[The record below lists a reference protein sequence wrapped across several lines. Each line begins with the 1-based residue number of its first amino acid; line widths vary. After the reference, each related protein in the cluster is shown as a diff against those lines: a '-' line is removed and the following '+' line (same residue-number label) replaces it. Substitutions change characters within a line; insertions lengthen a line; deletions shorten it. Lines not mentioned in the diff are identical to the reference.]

1 VPYGYTV
8 LASRR
13 TILIVQNVSST
24 LELISYLEA
33 KTANLISYNA
43 PLVGHVRR
51 IFSKTMNTPFSMDEF
66 RNIFRGYKDTPEHQM
81 GIEILRQHLLEDDSK
96 LLTSES
102 TWYKHYKR
110 DPNAYFP

>member
-1 VPYGYTV
+1 
-8 LASRR
+8 
-13 TILIVQNVSST
+13 
-24 LELISYLEA
+24 LEA